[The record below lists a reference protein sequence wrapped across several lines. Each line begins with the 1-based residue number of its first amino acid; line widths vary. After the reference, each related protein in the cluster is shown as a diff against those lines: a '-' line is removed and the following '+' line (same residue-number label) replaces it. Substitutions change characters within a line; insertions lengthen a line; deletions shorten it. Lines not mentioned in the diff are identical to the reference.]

1 MPSRPAIL
9 LPSIVCS
16 SLWPSQR
23 VFHHDICTADTYTAS
38 ACDMVLS
45 TAKKEQL
52 RRLHEGNR
60 ERNAEGAKDADKEN
74 NTAQATSNTRKSTK
88 APSLRVQFDS
98 VCAELHS
105 VQFKLSISRDT
116 LSAAQATCQSHEHT
130 IMSLNC
136 RIESLQAQINALN
149 EQLADSEAIIE
160 ALSTDLATTS
170 GELRKTAAR
179 VTRLKHDREK
189 AKEGFSATE
198 AALLHELEQEKE
210 SLNCARDQNYT
221 LDAQL
226 AAAKLKSDELGT
238 AVRRVQKE
246 REKFKKRADRAKPA
260 LVSTRKALKALQIW
274 NPMDGQMYNSDA
286 RRLFRRLDAAG
297 VSSRRMPGVLMVI
310 FNELGI
316 KMKRRPSPRLIRMA
330 VKEGGVLSEVQLGSE
345 IARSKGKVSLFT
357 SSFGLSSDGTTIKR
371 VNYEA
376 RHLTLRTPDYKNP
389 DTTPVFKT
397 RVLDLNHAHDH
408 TAVTQLEGDL
418 AAGAAIT
425 NAYRNSPIYDAE
437 GAPLD
442 TDDFLRKQK
451 WQNMDH
457 AKDGKKKLDLMREA
471 KLHVVKGDL
480 GKEKWAELAPLDRF
494 NATCAVSEEDLED
507 ELGQAAILK
516 MSALE
521 RDLQRESIAIQRLG
535 DTAFN
540 ALSAEDQRRTGDILF
555 AGCMC
560 HKDLNTFKYA
570 VNAVEAMWDKN
581 SGPVLLA
588 NKANDA
594 VIRLSKDPNS
604 AAVQNALESSTRGAL
619 KLVSLAAMTFRNSND
634 ITGYQHLGENFV
646 ELRKRELY
654 PDEVASGLMNPAEP
668 FPDFQRSRFQTGG
681 QGAAELFLF
690 LDIYLDL
697 VRTIINSKM
706 KTAQPNHIEA
716 NLLKG
721 FECLK
726 TQTELAAVSL
736 YAVCGSESGG
746 LINILDTVELHRSLA
761 PFCQKFADDPDAL
774 LNPATPDSD
783 LTIDGQPFM
792 NSLVVAKIRKRAAEL
807 PRLKDVIRAVFS
819 GGVTGWG
826 IFTEEFEEGGP
837 IDKLTEQDREDINI
851 NSTNDSNEGLL
862 GYTRKQKQ
870 NSPSGTIGLF
880 AARAMYRRN
889 DTEDFISAHA
899 NNRDL
904 TLYAI
909 REACKR
915 DASGS
920 NKEFREE
927 RAKRLIARATEN
939 KARRD
944 KRLQEEAERRA
955 KLLAAPVI
963 TATAK
968 LDTLTLKQLNEQMRI
983 HWRIHKDPVLTTL
996 PNKSVLKRK
1005 SDMLSAVKGAVERY
1019 LTRMENAE
1027 RQRLESEDAAL
1038 HDDDDTSSESDPLD
1052 WDGFGDGSGMN
1063 ADEFF
1068 ERGNMFSEFE
1078 DAMYQLSDSE
1088 MDVD

>member
-1 MPSRPAIL
+1 
-9 LPSIVCS
+9 
-16 SLWPSQR
+16 
-23 VFHHDICTADTYTAS
+23 
-38 ACDMVLS
+38 
-45 TAKKEQL
+45 
-52 RRLHEGNR
+52 
-60 ERNAEGAKDADKEN
+60 
-74 NTAQATSNTRKSTK
+74 
-88 APSLRVQFDS
+88 
-98 VCAELHS
+98 
-105 VQFKLSISRDT
+105 
-116 LSAAQATCQSHEHT
+116 
-130 IMSLNC
+130 

-226 AAAKLKSDELGT
+226 AAAKLKSDELRT

-297 VSSRRMPGVLMVI
+297 VSSRRMPGVLTVI

-316 KMKRRPSPRLIRMA
+316 KMKRRPSPRLIHMA
-330 VKEGGVLSEVQLGSE
+330 VKEGGILSEVQLGSE

-357 SSFGLSSDGTTIKR
+357 SSDGTTIKR

-376 RHLTLRTPDYKNP
+376 RHLTLRTPGYKNP

-437 GAPLD
+437 SAPLD
-442 TDDFLRKQK
+442 ADDFLRKQK

-457 AKDGKKKLDLMREA
+457 AKDGKKKLERRSCTLSR
-471 KLHVVKGDL
+471 VI
-480 GKEKWAELAPLDRF
+480 WARRSGRSWRRWIGSMLPAP
-494 NATCAVSEEDLED
+494 CASMLCSIHIQ
-507 ELGQAAILK
+507 LIIITNR
-516 MSALE
+516 SSLE

-560 HKDLNTFKYA
+560 HKDLNAFKYA

-697 VRTIINSKM
+697 VRTIINSKT
-706 KTAQPNHIEA
+706 KAAQPNHIEA

-736 YAVCGSESGG
+736 YAVCVSWPYMWYARGGGSESGG
-746 LINILDTVELHRSLA
+746 LINILDTVELYRSLA

-807 PRLKDVIRAVFS
+807 PRLKDAIRAVFS

-909 REACKR
+909 QEARKR

-983 HWRIHKDPVLTTL
+983 HWRIHKDPVLTAI

-1019 LTRMENAE
+1019 LTRY
-1027 RQRLESEDAAL
+1027 D
-1038 HDDDDTSSESDPLD
+1038 
-1052 WDGFGDGSGMN
+1052 
-1063 ADEFF
+1063 
-1068 ERGNMFSEFE
+1068 
-1078 DAMYQLSDSE
+1078 
-1088 MDVD
+1088 